1 MRSRMVAELVALALL
16 LAACGGAPSQQ
27 AGPAAAPTTR
37 SAAGTTTTTSQAA
50 ATPTATTGTAAQR
63 PICGWTAKP
72 PATWKHVIWIWME
85 NHDYRQVVGNPDA
98 PYENSTLIARCG
110 LATNYHNITHPSLP
124 NYLAATSGARMDIG
138 DCGPDACPT
147 TRQSLFEQ
155 LRAAGKDWRA
165 YQESMPA
172 NCSHRDSGAY
182 AARHNPPV
190 YYTGIAA
197 DCARWDVP
205 MGDASGNL
213 ARDLRGDRLPAFAFI
228 TPDLCHDTHDC
239 PVGTGDQWLATWV
252 PRILASPAY
261 QAGTTVLLL
270 TWDEGEG
277 GGSNDCATD
286 TSTPGC
292 HVPAV
297 VVSPTTPAG
306 TRSTALFNHYSLLG
320 TTELLLGL
328 RPALGHAADPA
339 TRDMRRA
346 FNL

>member
-1 MRSRMVAELVALALL
+1 MRGRMVAEMAALALV
-16 LAACGGAPSQQ
+16 LAACGGAPSDQ
-27 AGPAAAPTTR
+27 AAPAAAPTTR
-37 SAAGTTTTTSQAA
+37 SAVGT
-50 ATPTATTGTAAQR
+50 ATTTGTAAQR

-85 NHDYRQVVGNPDA
+85 NQDYQQVVGNPDA
-98 PYENSTLIARCG
+98 PYENRTLIAGCG

-124 NYLAATSGARMDIG
+124 NYLAATSGTRLDIS

-147 TRQSLFEQ
+147 TSESLFSQ
-155 LRAAGKDWRA
+155 LRAAGKEWRA

-172 NCSHRDSGAY
+172 NCAHQDSGAY

-190 YYTGIAA
+190 YYTRIAA

-205 MGDASGNL
+205 MGDDSGNL

-228 TPDLCHDTHDC
+228 TPNLCNDTHDC
-239 PVGTGDQWLATWV
+239 PVRTGDQWLATWV
-252 PRILASPAY
+252 PRILESPAY
-261 QAGTTVLLL
+261 QAGTTVVLL

-277 GGSNDCATD
+277 GGNNDCATD
-286 TSTPGC
+286 TRTPGC
-292 HVPAV
+292 HVPAIV
-297 VVSPTTPAG
+297 ISPATQAG
-306 TRSTALFNHYSLLG
+306 TRSGALFNHYSLLE

-346 FNL
+346 FKL